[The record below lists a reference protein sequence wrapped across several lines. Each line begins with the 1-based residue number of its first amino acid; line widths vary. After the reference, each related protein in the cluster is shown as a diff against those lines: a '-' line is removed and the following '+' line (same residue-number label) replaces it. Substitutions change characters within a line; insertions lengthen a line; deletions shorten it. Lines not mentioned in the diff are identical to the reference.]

1 MDGRAR
7 NQDPGPV
14 SGIRYNMRGQPSE
27 TGLLNVGMR
36 RTWGVP
42 SGLPSEVRKVGL
54 STPRPFNPPSR
65 TAIRLVV
72 LIANGT
78 SDFASERSDA
88 KSYVRNRQDGPD
100 IRNVGFHGLHGPPVL
115 STITECSWG
124 ASFPAGQ
131 TLTAPEIPFILL
143 NGCRAARPARGW
155 RDFLF
160 LT

>member
-1 MDGRAR
+1 MPEA
-7 NQDPGPV
+7 
-14 SGIRYNMRGQPSE
+14 S
-27 TGLLNVGMR
+27 
-36 RTWGVP
+36 
-42 SGLPSEVRKVGL
+42 RKVGL

-100 IRNVGFHGLHGPPVL
+100 IRNVGFHGLHGSPVL

-124 ASFPAGQ
+124 ASFPVGQ

>member
-1 MDGRAR
+1 MGSPFGIAVRGRKS
-7 NQDPGPV
+7 GPV
-14 SGIRYNMRGQPSE
+14 
-27 TGLLNVGMR
+27 
-36 RTWGVP
+36 
-42 SGLPSEVRKVGL
+42 LPAPIQS
-54 STPRPFNPPSR
+54 PSR